1 MTVATTPVQRFFKTL
16 AKVEPY
22 EIKASVLSFLYF
34 FFLLGS
40 YYILRPVRDAM
51 GTVYGVDELEVLWT
65 YTFFFSFLAAPI
77 FGWFAS
83 RLKLTTLLPWTYGF
97 FVINIMMFYFLFES
111 IEEDKLIAGIFYCW
125 VSVFNLFI
133 ISVFWSFMADVF
145 SRQQAKRIFGFVA
158 AGGSVG
164 AAVGPA
170 MTAILV
176 NYVST
181 NSLLPISALG
191 FLIAIVVVLMLE
203 KEKEAMA
210 ATGQL
215 QGQEY
220 QNTRLDE
227 KLGGNPFSGFSAVM
241 KSPYLAMIA
250 GFILML
256 TWVST
261 ILYFEQAEY
270 ISKAFESRE
279 ARTQAFAI
287 VDALVNSSAILI
299 QLFGTSRLVQRFGV
313 TSALILVPAI
323 MLFAFI
329 GIAALPVLMMLLGVQ
344 VIRRVAEYAI
354 ARPGREMLFTI
365 VDQESK
371 YKAKN
376 VIDTVIYRFGDLS
389 SAWITSGLKALGV
402 TTVGVAFFG
411 VLVCIVWG
419 AIAWFLGRKY
429 EGVNTAR
436 DASEAAARPA
446 AAE

>member
-1 MTVATTPVQRFFKTL
+1 MTTAQPTVIQRLFQVT

-22 EIKASVLSFLYF
+22 EVKAAVLSFLYF

-51 GTVYGVDELEVLWT
+51 GTVYGVGELEVLWT
-65 YTFFFSFLAAPI
+65 YTFFFSFITAPI
-77 FGWFAS
+77 YGYFAS
-83 RLKLTTLLPWTYGF
+83 KLKLSTLLPWTYGF
-97 FVINIMMFYFLFES
+97 FVINILMFYFLFENVQ
-111 IEEDKLIAGIFYCW
+111 EDKVIAGVFYCW

-133 ISVFWSFMADVF
+133 ISVFWSFMADIF

-158 AGGSVG
+158 AGGSFG
-164 AAVGPA
+164 AAAGPA
-170 MTAILV
+170 LTAVLV
-176 NYVST
+176 TVVGT
-181 NSLLPISALG
+181 NTLLLIAAAG
-191 FLIAIVVVLMLE
+191 FLITIAVVMMLE
-203 KEKEAMA
+203 KEKSVMA

-215 QGQEY
+215 QGHDY
-220 QNTRLDE
+220 QATKLDE
-227 KLGGNPFSGFSAVM
+227 KLGGNPFNGFAQIM

-261 ILYFEQAEY
+261 ILYFEQADS
-270 ISKAFESRE
+270 ISKAFETRE

-287 VDALVNSSAILI
+287 VDAIVNSSAILI

-323 MLFAFI
+323 MLVAFI
-329 GIAALPVLMMLLGVQ
+329 GIAAWPVMMVLLSVQ
-344 VIRRVAEYAI
+344 VVRRVAEYAI

-376 VIDTVIYRFGDLS
+376 VIDTVVYRFGDLS
-389 SAWITSGLKALGV
+389 SAWITSGLKALGAS
-402 TTVGVAFFG
+402 TAGVAIFG
-411 VLVCIVWG
+411 VIVCLVWG
-419 AIAWFLGRKY
+419 LIAWNLGRKY
-429 EGVNTAR
+429 EGEAGQR
-436 DASEAAARPA
+436 AGLRAAA
-446 AAE
+446 

>member
-1 MTVATTPVQRFFKTL
+1 MTTAPTTAIQRLFKTT

-22 EIKASVLSFLYF
+22 EIKAAALSFLYF

-65 YTFFFSFLAAPI
+65 YTFFFSFVTAPI
-77 FGWFAS
+77 FGFFAS
-83 RLKLTTLLPWTYGF
+83 RVKLATLLPWTYGF
-97 FVINIMMFYFLFES
+97 FVVNILVFYFLFES
-111 IEEDKLIAGIFYCW
+111 IEEDKLIAGVFSCW

-158 AGGSVG
+158 AGGSLG
-164 AAVGPA
+164 AAAGPA
-170 MTAILV
+170 LTAVLV

-181 NSLLPISALG
+181 NTLLPISAFG
-191 FLIAIVVVLMLE
+191 FLIAIVVVIMLE
-203 KEKEAMA
+203 KEKAAMA
-210 ATGQL
+210 ASGQL
-215 QGQEY
+215 QGHEY
-220 QNTRLDE
+220 QATKLDE
-227 KLGGNPFSGFSAVM
+227 KIGGNPFSGFSLIM

-261 ILYFEQAEY
+261 ILYFEQAEH

-287 VDALVNSSAILI
+287 VDAVVNSAAILI

-313 TSALILVPAI
+313 TSALLLVPAI
-323 MLFAFI
+323 MLFAFV
-329 GIAALPVLMMLLGVQ
+329 GIAAMPVLMVLLGVQ
-344 VIRRVAEYAI
+344 VMRRVAEYAV

-389 SAWITSGLKALGV
+389 SAWITSGLKA
-402 TTVGVAFFG
+402 VGVGTTGVAAFG
-411 VLVCIVWG
+411 VAVCVVWG
-419 AIAWFLGRKY
+419 LIAWFLGRKY
-429 EGVNTAR
+429 EGVQETR
-436 DASEAAARPA
+436 QASTRAVPA
-446 AAE
+446 E